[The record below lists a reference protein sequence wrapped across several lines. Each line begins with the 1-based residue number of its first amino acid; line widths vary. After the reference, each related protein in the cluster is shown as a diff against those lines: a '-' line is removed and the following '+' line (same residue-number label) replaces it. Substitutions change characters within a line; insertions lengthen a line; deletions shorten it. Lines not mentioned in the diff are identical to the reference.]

1 MEVVIDKLM
10 AFLPNRPSVMTMDV
24 GIIDF
29 TVYRNHDIEP
39 HVPNLRFIRLH
50 AKCLQRFQK
59 VLSRKQ
65 YSREKHI
72 PGQRTITGH
81 S

>member
-39 HVPNLRFIRLH
+39 HV
-50 AKCLQRFQK
+50 QRHTDTET
-59 VLSRKQ
+59 LG
-65 YSREKHI
+65 I
-72 PGQRTITGH
+72 LA
-81 S
+81 